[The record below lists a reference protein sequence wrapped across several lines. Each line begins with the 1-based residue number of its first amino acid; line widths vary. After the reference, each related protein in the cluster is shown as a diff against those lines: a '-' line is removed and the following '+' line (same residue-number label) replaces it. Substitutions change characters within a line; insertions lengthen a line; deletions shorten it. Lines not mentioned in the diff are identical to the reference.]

1 MHTRARG
8 RVRNYGIA
16 CIGRLEVTAV
26 LNGRFPPGVAVANG
40 AFLRKIFWSICVNPW
55 FHVV

>member
-40 AFLRKIFWSICVNPW
+40 AFLRKIFWSICVNP
-55 FHVV
+55 